1 MPLRLLILLAAFLLG
16 SAQAMAQERTWI
28 LDQTDQEV
36 YLVFGVPET
45 DDVGVS
51 FWCTQRS
58 GIVKFYLPESDPDLK
73 LAEPVDF
80 ALEIDAR
87 KYPLKG
93 KASVNEE
100 AGTLSLETEF
110 KVSDPVFSA
119 LRGGQSFCRGGRLK
133 QPRVPPWRGGFP
145 GISRG
150 LRQALSGADP
160 VQQAVQCDHR
170 G

>member
-16 SAQAMAQERTWI
+16 TARSMAQERTWI
-28 LDQTDQEV
+28 LDQSDQEV

-51 FWCTQRS
+51 FWCTLRS

-80 ALEIDAR
+80 ELEIGAR

-110 KVSDPVFSA
+110 KTSDPLFAALEAANHFAVRAGASSHVFPLGEA
-119 LRGGQSFCRGGRLK
+119 D
-133 QPRVPPWRGGFP
+133 FP
-145 GISRG
+145 VF
-150 LRQALSGADP
+150 LGACGKP
-160 VQQAVQCDHR
+160 
-170 G
+170 

>member
-1 MPLRLLILLAAFLLG
+1 MPLRLLILLAAVLLG
-16 SAQAMAQERTWI
+16 SVRALGQERTWI

-73 LAEPVDF
+73 LAGPVDF
-80 ALEIDAR
+80 ELEIDAR

-93 KASVNEE
+93 KALVNEE

-110 KVSDPVFSA
+110 KVSDPVFPA
-119 LRGGQSFCRGGRLK
+119 LREASHFAVTAGTSNH
-133 QPRVPPWRGGFP
+133 VFP
-145 GISRG
+145 LGEADFPAF
-150 LRQALSGADP
+150 LGACGKP
-160 VQQAVQCDHR
+160 
-170 G
+170 

>member
-16 SAQAMAQERTWI
+16 TAQSMAQERTWI
-28 LDQTDQEV
+28 LDQSDQEV

-51 FWCTQRS
+51 FWCTLRS
-58 GIVKFYLPESDPDLK
+58 GIVKFYLPESDPGLK
-73 LAEPVDF
+73 LADPVNF
-80 ALEIDAR
+80 ELEIDAT

-110 KVSDPVFSA
+110 KT
-119 LRGGQSFCRGGRLK
+119 
-133 QPRVPPWRGGFP
+133 
-145 GISRG
+145 
-150 LRQALSGADP
+150 ADP
-160 VQQAVQCDHR
+160 LFAALEAANHFAVKAGSSSHIFPLGEADFPAFLEAC
-170 G
+170 GKP